1 MEDDKEPPKGF
12 PPGSAD
18 HIKQDIY
25 GVGYKRP
32 PKASRF
38 KKGQSGNPKGRPRG
52 VAPDLSLSDE
62 PVLKAAFEAT
72 KKTVTI
78 REGGKASTVSIPAA
92 LVQSAINDAFKGNAR
107 TLGLVFDLMRSASQ
121 AHARE
126 VKEIQATW
134 RKYKDDYAEALRDAE
149 CNGLSLPTIMPH
161 PDDVIVDDEVGV
173 RFIGPVDED
182 WHRRMEEA
190 IALRDVLIMQDELDQ
205 RSPTRLDG
213 TPLRDP
219 GGALILALTLDRTVP
234 PRLRLSNAQLV
245 HTQMRYQ
252 RISKRKLLK
261 ALYHAWKAIRRPR
274 PRGFVFPGKAVMVQ
288 HLDFIFA
295 FHRAA
300 IDGDIDLEAISR
312 GEFDD
317 NFLDFLTSSFKMED
331 QPQGLLPSSTV
342 HLQRGGRWMQAHPR
356 H

>member
-78 REGGKASTVSIPAA
+78 REGGKVSTVPVPAA
-92 LVQSAINDAFKGNAR
+92 LFQSAINDGFKGNAR

-126 VKEIQATW
+126 VKKIQATW
-134 RKYKDDYAEALRDAE
+134 TEFKEFYTQVLRDAE
-149 CNGLSLPTIMPH
+149 RNGLLLPTILPH
-161 PDDVIVDDEVGV
+161 PDDVIIDDEVGV
-173 RFIGPVDED
+173 RFIGPVNED
-182 WHRRMEEA
+182 WQRRLEET
-190 IALRDVLIMQDELDQ
+190 IALRDVLIMQDELDR
-205 RSPTRLDG
+205 RSSTRLDG
-213 TPLRDP
+213 TPLNDP
-219 GGALILALTLDRTVP
+219 GGAFLLALTLERAIP
-234 PRLRLSNAQLV
+234 SRLRLSDAQLLN
-245 HTQMRYQ
+245 TQMQYM
-252 RISKRKLLK
+252 STPKRKLLK
-261 ALYHAWKAIRRPR
+261 DLYQAWKSIRRPT
-274 PRGFVFPGKAVMVQ
+274 PRGFVFPGKAVIAQ
-288 HLDFIFA
+288 RLDFVYA
-295 FHRAA
+295 FQKAA
-300 IDGDIDLEAISR
+300 TEGDIDLEAISR

-317 NFLDFLTSSFKMED
+317 NFLDFLI
-331 QPQGLLPSSTV
+331 QNGRSTAGFAPV
-342 HLQRGGRWMQAHPR
+342 
-356 H
+356 